1 VIIRRVIASLVLASL
16 VASLAGC
23 GSATSTTLP
32 ANVGQPNE
40 NDKNE
45 KKERRG
51 PPPPPPIEPAK
62 K

>member
-1 VIIRRVIASLVLASL
+1 M